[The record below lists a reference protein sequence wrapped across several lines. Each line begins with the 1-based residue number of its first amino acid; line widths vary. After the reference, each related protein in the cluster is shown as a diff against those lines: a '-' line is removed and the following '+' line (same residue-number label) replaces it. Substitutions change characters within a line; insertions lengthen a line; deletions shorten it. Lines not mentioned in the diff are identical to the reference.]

1 MRTLGYRSL
10 KEANM
15 HVGRLVLIGFSSI
28 ASHLAQAQRAPGDS
42 LAAIAMADS
51 ALAAISRS
59 DPIALTDLMVEPAM
73 TYSIR
78 VRDGRAVLGSRT
90 KAENRA
96 RTSTDTVTERGF
108 TPVAMLSGRLAVVWF
123 PYDLYINGA
132 WSHCGVDAFTMV
144 RLDSGW
150 KIASMAWSVEQPPV
164 CQQHPSGPLRR

>member
-1 MRTLGYRSL
+1 MRTVDYRSL
-10 KEANM
+10 MEAKM
-15 HVGRLVLIGFSSI
+15 LARRLVLVVLTFI
-28 ASHLAQAQRAPGDS
+28 APHLAEAQRAPGDS

-108 TPVAMLSGRLAVVWF
+108 TPVAMLSGRLAVVWY
-123 PYDLYINGA
+123 PYDLYINGV